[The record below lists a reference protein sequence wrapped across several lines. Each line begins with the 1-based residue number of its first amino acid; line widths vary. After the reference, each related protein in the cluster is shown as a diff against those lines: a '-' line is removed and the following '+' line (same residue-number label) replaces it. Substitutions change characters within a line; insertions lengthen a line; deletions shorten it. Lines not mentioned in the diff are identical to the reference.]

1 MLLFINTAAMDL
13 HTLKQSL
20 SADAPPADVPEY
32 IKALWYD
39 AKDNWKKAHELIQD
53 LPDKNASRIH
63 AYLHRKEGDIRNAD
77 YWYAK
82 AGKKR
87 PLVSLSEEWEQI
99 ANDLL

>member
-1 MLLFINTAAMDL
+1 MDITDFKESLLT
-13 HTLKQSL
+13 S
-20 SADAPPADVPEY
+20 SPPVGASEY

-39 AKDNWKKAHELIQD
+39 AKNNWKKAHELIQS

-63 AYLHRKEGDIRNAD
+63 AYLHRKEGDIGNAD

-87 PLVSLSEEWEQI
+87 PSVSLGEEWEQI